1 MRALAL
7 LAILTVSCGPS
18 STSGGEHPVLV
29 DIRGGADPETTSQL
43 AEAVRDCYHILETL
57 DPQPWRPVGLVIHED
72 YWALKAARPLNHPT
86 LQDELSDYSVWR
98 VRGSNPTIHVHRGYK
113 NAPTGLAHGLWH
125 ARRRH
130 GNNPTHSE
138 FSAVDT
144 AWRARLQHYWV
155 TR

>member
-18 STSGGEHPVLV
+18 SGEHPVLV
-29 DIRGGADPETTSQL
+29 RIEGEADAQTTTQL
-43 AEAVRDCYHILETL
+43 HEAVRDCYALLDSL
-57 DPQPWRPVGLVIHED
+57 DPQPGHPVRLTIHKD
-72 YWALKAARPLNHPT
+72 FWALKAARPSRHPT
-86 LQDELSDYSVWR
+86 LHDELTDYNVWR
-98 VRGSNPTIHVHRGYK
+98 VRGVSPTIHVHRGYK

-130 GNNPTHSE
+130 GNNPTHLE